1 MSHDWRSGCWVC
13 GSCEIVA
20 TESNREDDEGGL
32 EVLGELIGRVNA
44 STRGQE
50 SCDEAVAGP
59 KIIRSLN
66 SEGVKGIV
74 NSSSSGS
81 GQRIGKGD
89 SFLLGLPTYGS
100 NGSFS
105 IWVRQKTAS
114 GAAGKP
120 ETGNRK
126 FLVGWEKWYCGE
138 VARNLGQFPIFFTSW
153 AAYVWKQ
160 RLFLPLGRPENRSW
174 RSRETGNRKLE
185 IFLAGLEKWD
195 GKAGIFGSN
204 IQLDSVGLLGAGEA
218 KA

>member
-1 MSHDWRSGCWVC
+1 MSHDCRSGCWVC

-120 ETGNRK
+120 ETGN
-126 FLVGWEKWYCGE
+126 FWLVG
-138 VARNLGQFPIFFTSW
+138 RNGIVGRLQGTWVNFQFFS
-153 AAYVWKQ
+153 
-160 RLFLPLGRPENRSW
+160 PLGLPTYGSRGSFSLWVGRKTALGVAGKPEIGNW
-174 RSRETGNRKLE
+174 RFFWL
-185 IFLAGLEKWD
+185 
-195 GKAGIFGSN
+195 
-204 IQLDSVGLLGAGEA
+204 V
-218 KA
+218 